1 MTINGARARN
11 FISGRPRYLESA
23 RTLNGPLSAER
34 NFTCH
39 PLVTRAG
46 LLICC
51 GHPLGAGHP
60 LERGGRPAA
69 GWRSQPASVPP
80 HRSRPGRAPGRGRPC
95 RAFAMRSYQPA
106 DWHDLFV
113 ASAGA
118 AAALTGL
125 IFVAVSINLA
135 QILADRKLPTRAA
148 ETLSILVGLVLLSVF
163 MLVPGQGR
171 IVLGIEIGGRGV
183 VLGTILLTNR
193 L

>member
-1 MTINGARARN
+1 MT
-11 FISGRPRYLESA
+11 
-23 RTLNGPLSAER
+23 
-34 NFTCH
+34 
-39 PLVTRAG
+39 
-46 LLICC
+46 
-51 GHPLGAGHP
+51 
-60 LERGGRPAA
+60 
-69 GWRSQPASVPP
+69 
-80 HRSRPGRAPGRGRPC
+80 
-95 RAFAMRSYQPA
+95 SYQPA

-148 ETLSILVGLVLLSVF
+148 ETLSILVGLVLLLVF

-171 IVLGIEIGGRGV
+171 IVLGIEIGGLGV

-193 L
+193 LRVPARQVTRGPGAWCR

>member
-1 MTINGARARN
+1 MT
-11 FISGRPRYLESA
+11 
-23 RTLNGPLSAER
+23 
-34 NFTCH
+34 
-39 PLVTRAG
+39 
-46 LLICC
+46 
-51 GHPLGAGHP
+51 
-60 LERGGRPAA
+60 
-69 GWRSQPASVPP
+69 
-80 HRSRPGRAPGRGRPC
+80 
-95 RAFAMRSYQPA
+95 SYQPA

-171 IVLGIEIGGRGV
+171 IVLGIEIGGLGV
-183 VLGTILLTNR
+183 VLGTILLINR
-193 L
+193 LRLPRAAGDPRTWSLVPLIIILAATVPMTVAGISVLAGGWRPVLAGSRTAAGLRRVDAQRVDPAGRDPALAKVRPGKPGLTAI

>member
-1 MTINGARARN
+1 
-11 FISGRPRYLESA
+11 
-23 RTLNGPLSAER
+23 
-34 NFTCH
+34 
-39 PLVTRAG
+39 
-46 LLICC
+46 
-51 GHPLGAGHP
+51 
-60 LERGGRPAA
+60 
-69 GWRSQPASVPP
+69 
-80 HRSRPGRAPGRGRPC
+80 
-95 RAFAMRSYQPA
+95 MRSYQPA

-171 IVLGIEIGGRGV
+171 IVPGIEIGGRGRGARDHPADQSAPGCPARQV
-183 VLGTILLTNR
+183 THGPGAWCR
-193 L
+193 